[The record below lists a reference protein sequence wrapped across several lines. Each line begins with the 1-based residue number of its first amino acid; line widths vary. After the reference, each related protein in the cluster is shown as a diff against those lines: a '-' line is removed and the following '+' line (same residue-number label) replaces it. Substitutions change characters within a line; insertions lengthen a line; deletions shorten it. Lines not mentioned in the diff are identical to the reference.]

1 MRDDEESLAYAGP
14 NNMIEKEYSVYIMT
28 NKSFTLYVGVTNDIM
43 SRAFQHRSKTVKG
56 FTSKYN
62 IDKLLYVETS
72 SDVSE
77 AIKREKQIK
86 GWTRQK
92 KMDLIKTTNPE
103 FKDLGKEWDWY

>member
-1 MRDDEESLAYAGP
+1 
-14 NNMIEKEYSVYIMT
+14 MT

-43 SRAFQHRSKTVKG
+43 SRIFQHRSKIVKG

-92 KMDLIKTTNPE
+92 KMALIKTANPE